1 MTEPTIKVLV
11 VDDHTIVRQGLQ
23 ALLSGN
29 EDIEV
34 VGEAANGIEALHQV
48 ESLSPDV
55 VLMDLVM
62 PEMDGVEAIE
72 RTTKEYP
79 NVRILVITTFSSED
93 LVFPAIKAGAH
104 GYLLKDSGSNQVEDA
119 IRNVYKGE
127 PTLHPDI
134 ARMLMQEVR
143 PEKPTVPA
151 PDPLTPRE
159 LEVLSMLARGM
170 SNQEIAEELTIAE
183 VTVRSHISRILDKLH
198 LANRVQATLYALRE
212 GMVDLDETQ

>member
-1 MTEPTIKVLV
+1 MTESTIQVLV
-11 VDDHTIVRQGLQ
+11 VDDHDIVRQGLR
-23 ALLSGN
+23 ALLSEY

-34 VGEAANGIEALHQV
+34 VGEAVNGLEAIQEV
-48 ESLSPDV
+48 ERLKPDV

-62 PEMDGVEAIE
+62 PEMDGIEAIGHI
-72 RTTKEYP
+72 TDEYS

-104 GYLLKDSGSNQVEDA
+104 GYLLKDSGSSQVEEA
-119 IRNVYKGE
+119 IRHVHKGE
-127 PTLHPDI
+127 PSLHPDI

-143 PEKPTVPA
+143 PEKPNGAAT
-151 PDPLTPRE
+151 DPLTPRE

-170 SNQEIAEELTIAE
+170 SNKEIAEELVIAE

-212 GMVDLDETQ
+212 GMVDLDENS

>member
-1 MTEPTIKVLV
+1 MTEPHIRVLV
-11 VDDHTIVRQGLQ
+11 VDDHAIVRQGLR
-23 ALLSGN
+23 ALLSGS
-29 EDIEV
+29 DGIEV
-34 VGEAANGIEALHQV
+34 VGEAANGIEAIQEV
-48 ESLSPDV
+48 ERLKPDV

-62 PEMDGVEAIE
+62 PEMDGIEAIKHITGE
-72 RTTKEYP
+72 CS

-104 GYLLKDSGSNQVEDA
+104 GYLLKDSGSSQVEEA
-119 IRNVYKGE
+119 IRNVHKGE
-127 PTLHPDI
+127 PSLHPDI

-143 PEKPTVPA
+143 PERPKRAA

-170 SNQEIAEELTIAE
+170 SNQEIAEELVIAE
-183 VTVRSHISRILDKLH
+183 VTVRSHLSRILDKLH

-212 GMVDLDETQ
+212 GMVDLDEIP

>member
-1 MTEPTIKVLV
+1 MTEETIRVLV
-11 VDDHTIVRQGLQ
+11 VDDHTIVRQGLR
-23 ALLSGN
+23 ALLSGS

-72 RTTKEYP
+72 RITGEYS

-104 GYLLKDSGSNQVEDA
+104 GYLLKDSGSSQVEEA
-119 IRNVYKGE
+119 IRNVHKGE
-127 PTLHPDI
+127 PSLHPDI
-134 ARMLMQEVR
+134 ARMLMREVR
-143 PEKPTVPA
+143 PEKPEAPA

-170 SNQEIAEELTIAE
+170 GNQEIAEELVIAE

-212 GMVDLDETQ
+212 GMVDLDENP